1 MIPLRRHALRTMI
14 AALAAL
20 GCAGCAGTAQKVA
33 FDPPAQVRPAPN
45 QTYLELGNRLL
56 GENEPALAMQAFLTS
71 VSVEGMSPQALTGAG
86 VAARQ
91 QGLLYT
97 AKRYLEQ
104 ARDMAPDSAIAQNNL
119 GVVLFLLRDYAG
131 AHTAF
136 RAALKLADEQHNAA
150 IKRNLERAEA
160 ALDKLDQQGQVEP
173 VATQQVVR
181 LGSDLYRITDNP
193 AASKATPPTEAE
205 TN

>member
-1 MIPLRRHALRTMI
+1 MIPLRRHALRLTV

-20 GCAGCAGTAQKVA
+20 SCAGCAGTAQKVA
-33 FDPPAQVRPAPN
+33 FKPPEQLQPAPK

-71 VSVEGMSPQALTGAG
+71 VSLEGMSPQAMTGAG
-86 VAARQ
+86 IAARQ

-97 AKRYLEQ
+97 AKRYLER

-119 GVVLFLLRDYAG
+119 GVVLFLLKDYAG

-160 ALDKLDQQGQVEP
+160 ALERIDQQGQSEP
-173 VATQQVVR
+173 AAAPQVVR
-181 LGSDLYRITDNP
+181 LGSDLYRINDNP
-193 AASKATPPTEAE
+193 AASKATPPAEAK
-205 TN
+205 TD

>member
-1 MIPLRRHALRTMI
+1 MIPPRRHALRMTV
-14 AALAAL
+14 AGLAAL
-20 GCAGCAGTAQKVA
+20 SCAGCAGTAQKVT
-33 FDPPAQVRPAPN
+33 FKPPAQVQPAPK

-56 GENEPALAMQAFLTS
+56 GENEPALAMKAFLTS

-86 VAARQ
+86 IAARQ
-91 QGLLYT
+91 QGLLFT

-104 ARDMAPDSAIAQNNL
+104 ARDMAPDSAIAQNNV

-150 IKRNLERAEA
+150 IKRNLKRAA
-160 ALDKLDQQGQVEP
+160 DALDRLNRQGQVQP
-173 VATQQVVR
+173 VATPQVVR
-181 LGSDLYRITDNP
+181 LGSDLYRINDNP
-193 AASKATPPTEAE
+193 AAK
-205 TN
+205 